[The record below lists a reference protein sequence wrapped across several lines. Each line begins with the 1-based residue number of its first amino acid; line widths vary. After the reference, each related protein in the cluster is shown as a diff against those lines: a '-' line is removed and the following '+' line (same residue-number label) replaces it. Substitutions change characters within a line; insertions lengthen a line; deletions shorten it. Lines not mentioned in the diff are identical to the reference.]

1 MVQHA
6 LRENKLGFEFYLSPS
21 VNWPAHIHENLEII
35 FVREGGCTAYCQG
48 KEYALGKNSV
58 FLVPPNQVHRYTN
71 HQIGTYYILCVK
83 PELFLHFGNFFTENQ
98 PTIPLYNIENGDD
111 TLLSLLDAAYEEYA
125 DEGHSVVV
133 NGYITAFL
141 GKLIKHYSFHKADQ
155 KSDTLMQI
163 IYYCSEHYKENITV
177 ATVATALHISRSSV
191 SHIFSTRLSMNFCDY
206 INSLR
211 LSEAIKLL
219 QNRDLSISDVAAGS
233 GFSTIRTFNRAFQ
246 KQYGV
251 NPSEYRKIQ

>member
-1 MVQHA
+1 MQHA
-6 LRENKLGFEFYLSPS
+6 LRENKMGFEFYLSPS
-21 VNWPAHIHENLEII
+21 VNWPSHIHENLEII
-35 FVREGGCTAYCQG
+35 LVREGGCTAYCQG

-58 FLVPPNQVHRYTN
+58 FLVTPNQVHRYTN
-71 HQIGTYYILCVK
+71 HKIGTYYILCIK
-83 PELFLHFGNFFTENQ
+83 PELLLHFGNFFTENQ
-98 PTIPLYNIENGDD
+98 PTIPLYSAGDDD
-111 TLLSLLDAAYEEYA
+111 TLLSLLDAAYEEYKN
-125 DEGHSVVV
+125 EGHSVVV
-133 NGYITAFL
+133 DGYITAFL
-141 GKLIKHYSFHKADQ
+141 GKLIKHYSFHKADS
-155 KSDTLMQI
+155 KRDTLMQI
-163 IYYCSEHYKENITV
+163 IYYCSAHYKENITV
-177 ATVATALHISRSSV
+177 DVVAKALHISRSSV